1 MSVNVVIP
9 MAGAGSRFSKV
20 GYVKPKPFIDV
31 LGMPMILRVL
41 ENLRIEGANYILIAR
56 KEHLEQERE
65 LADKIVKNYNVTFV
79 TVDEL
84 TEGAAITVLYSHKLI
99 NNDVPLLIANSDQ
112 IVDIDMQKYVSD
124 MYDRKLEGSIM
135 TFVDNDPKWSYAKCD
150 EKGLVTEVKEKQV
163 ISDQATV
170 GIYLF
175 AHGKD
180 FVNGSLDMIIKK
192 DRVNNEYY
200 VCPVYNYL
208 VADKKKIGIYEIDKN
223 TMHGIG
229 TPEDLNKYLDFI
241 SK

>member
-1 MSVNVVIP
+1 MRINIVIP
-9 MAGAGSRFSKV
+9 MAGAGSRFAKV
-20 GYVKPKPFIDV
+20 GYTKPKPFIDV

-41 ENLRIEGANYILIAR
+41 ENLRVKDASFILIAR
-56 KEHLEQERE
+56 KEHIEQERE
-65 LADKIVKNYNVTFV
+65 LADKIVRDYKVQFV
-79 TVDEL
+79 TIEEL
-84 TEGAAITVLYSHKLI
+84 TEGAAITVLHSHKLI

-112 IVDIDMQKYVSD
+112 IVDVNMQKYIDD
-124 MYDRKLEGSIM
+124 MFERKLEGSIM
-135 TFVDNDPKWSYAKCD
+135 TFVDNDPKWSYAKTD
-150 EKGLVTEVKEKQV
+150 EQGLVTQVKEKQV

-180 FVNGSLDMIIKK
+180 FVNGSLDMIINK

-208 VADKKKIGIYEIDKN
+208 ITDKKKVGIYEIDKS

-229 TPEDLNKYLDFI
+229 TVEDLNKYLEVI
-241 SK
+241 S